1 MEEILLAQSLDLVV
15 DGIQQRLIA
24 LADGGG
30 NRVLTAQ
37 GRDADSVAGVLAG
50 KRDDLGVVVGP
61 GHAAVLHCA
70 LGRGVGVI
78 LLQRD
83 VRVVLG
89 QVGLCGSAGDDDH
102 LVIGVPAVQRRD
114 DVGVRGND
122 TQCNVHVGQRKIDLL
137 GTLRRD
143 REVGQNDIDLAG
155 LQVLDAVGGL
165 GGDVVHLDA
174 QILGQSVGKVDVIA
188 LILAVFIDVA
198 ERVLV
203 RKNAD
208 VDRAVRLDFVQRAVN
223 NTVGG
228 CRGRGSARGGAAAA
242 GGQRQAQGCGQGRG
256 GQFGCF
262 FHGDILLF

>member
-1 MEEILLAQSLDLVV
+1 MRSSRRPRPRAVLIVSAVGVNESGLIVGVEEILLAQSLDLVV

-24 LADGGG
+24 LVDGGG
-30 NRVLTAQ
+30 NRVLAAQ

-83 VRVVLG
+83 VGVVLG
-89 QVGLCGSAGDDDH
+89 QVGLCGSAGDNDH

-122 TQCNVHVGQRKIDLL
+122 AQCNVHVGQRKIDLL
-137 GTLRRD
+137 GAFRRD

-155 LQVLDAVGGL
+155 LQVLD
-165 GGDVVHLDA
+165 
-174 QILGQSVGKVDVIA
+174 
-188 LILAVFIDVA
+188 
-198 ERVLV
+198 
-203 RKNAD
+203 
-208 VDRAVRLDFVQRAVN
+208 
-223 NTVGG
+223 TVGG
-228 CRGRGSARGGAAAA
+228 PVET
-242 GGQRQAQGCGQGRG
+242 
-256 GQFGCF
+256 
-262 FHGDILLF
+262 

>member
-30 NRVLTAQ
+30 NRVLAAQ

-61 GHAAVLHCA
+61 GHAAVLHRA

-89 QVGLCGSAGDDDH
+89 QVGLCSSAGDDDH

-122 TQCNVHVGQRKIDLL
+122 AQCNVHVGQRKIDLL

-174 QILGQSVGKVDVIA
+174 QILGQAVGKVDVIA

-198 ERVLV
+198 ERVLI
-203 RKNAD
+203 RENAD
-208 VDRAVRLDFVQRAVN
+208 VDRAVRLDLVQRAVN